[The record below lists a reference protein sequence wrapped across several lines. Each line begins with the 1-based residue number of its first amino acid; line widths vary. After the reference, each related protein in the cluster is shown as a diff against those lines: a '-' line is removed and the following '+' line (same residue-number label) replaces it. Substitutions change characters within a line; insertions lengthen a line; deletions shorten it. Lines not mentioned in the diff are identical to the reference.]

1 MVEAPCIEIPT
12 YLPNLYYR
20 KYKLIEKLDGL
31 RYGVPTMENPETNA
45 NQQIVRPL
53 TAWDKVL
60 QDVAI
65 KVEVMKEVKKYK
77 IAEKA
82 YFSRKCQRK
91 IKRTELKKQE
101 IYCYHRCLSSKLAE
115 RVMNK
120 FTEFMVK
127 QEDNHRDEPHRHI
140 IPTNPNDAFI

>member
-1 MVEAPCIEIPT
+1 
-12 YLPNLYYR
+12 
-20 KYKLIEKLDGL
+20 
-31 RYGVPTMENPETNA
+31 MENPETNA
-45 NQQIVRPL
+45 NQPITRPL

-60 QDVAI
+60 QDVAS

-91 IKRTELKKQE
+91 FKRTELKRQE
-101 IYCYHRCLSSKLAE
+101 LYCYQRCLSSKLAE

-120 FTEFMVK
+120 FAEFTVK
-127 QEDNHRDEPHRHI
+127 
-140 IPTNPNDAFI
+140 